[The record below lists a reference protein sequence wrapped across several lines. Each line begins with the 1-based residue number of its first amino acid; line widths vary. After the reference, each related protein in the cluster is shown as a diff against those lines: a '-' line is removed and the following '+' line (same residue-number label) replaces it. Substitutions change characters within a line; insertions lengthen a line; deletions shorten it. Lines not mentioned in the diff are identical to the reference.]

1 MFDYVFVFIAG
12 LITALATGIGA
23 IPLFY
28 TGTISSRQK
37 VGLWGVASGI
47 MVAASV
53 FGLFREAWLEYS
65 VLPIIMGGV
74 VGGILV
80 YTSSE
85 LLDHLSVNPTDLPNA
100 DFDQLLLIL
109 GVLTV
114 HSFPEGVAVGVSF
127 AELGLDGGLSLLGM
141 SVPWLAVTMTVA
153 ISIHNI
159 PEGLAVSIP
168 LRNLGVSRW
177 SLVGWSVFTS
187 LPQPVGAVL
196 AFGLVQYAE
205 SFLPYGF
212 GFAGGAMIY
221 LVFTEFFPEA
231 VEEGTELAEGPW
243 PALLGSF
250 VVAGAAMTGFLLA

>member
-1 MFDYVFVFIAG
+1 MIDFVFVFLAG
-12 LITALATGIGA
+12 LATASATGIGA

-28 TGTISSRQK
+28 TGNISSRQK

-53 FGLFREAWLEYS
+53 FGLFREAWVDYS
-65 VLPIIMGGV
+65 LLPIVI
-74 VGGILV
+74 GGIVGAILV
-80 YTSSE
+80 SVSSH
-85 LLDHLSVNPTDLPNA
+85 LLDHVAVNPTHFPNA
-100 DFDQLLLIL
+100 DFKQLLLIL

-127 AELGLDGGLSLLGM
+127 AEMGLDSGLPILGAT
-141 SVPWLAVTMTVA
+141 VPWLAVTMTVA

-168 LRNLGVSRW
+168 LQNLGVSNW
-177 SLVGWSVFTS
+177 SLVGWSIFTS

-196 AFGLVQYAE
+196 AFALVQFAE
-205 SFLPYGF
+205 TFLPYGF

-231 VEEGTELAEGPW
+231 IEEGSSLRETAWPTLLSSFALAG
-243 PALLGSF
+243 
-250 VVAGAAMTGFLLA
+250 VAMTAFLLT

>member
-1 MFDYVFVFIAG
+1 MIDFIFVFLAG
-12 LITALATGIGA
+12 LITALATGLGA

-37 VGLWGVASGI
+37 VVLWGVASGI
-47 MVAASV
+47 MVAASI
-53 FGLFREAWLEYS
+53 FGLFREGWLEYS
-65 VLPIIMGGV
+65 ILPVFLGSLIGAL
-74 VGGILV
+74 LV
-80 YTSSE
+80 FISSH
-85 LLDHLSVNPTDLPNA
+85 LLDHVSMNPTHLPNA
-100 DFDQLLLIL
+100 DFKQLLLIL

-127 AELGLDGGLSLLGM
+127 SELGLDQGLAMLGT
-141 SVPWLAVTMTVA
+141 SIPWLAVTMTIA

-205 SFLPYGF
+205 TMLPYGF

-221 LVFTEFFPEA
+221 LVLTEFFPEA
-231 VEEGTELAEGPW
+231 IDEGSSLPETATPV
-243 PALLGSF
+243 LLGSF
-250 VVAGAAMTGFLLA
+250 LLAGAAMTALLLL